1 MSVNP
6 QIQLTCSGQS
16 ISNTYTTITK
26 LNASTGAQNINYC
39 AAAGQPYFDGNC
51 NTDRPLIPQSTQL
64 WGLGIEIGTQFAGL
78 GCNDFIT
85 SQIQLS
91 QEFRNAFEQQTGCPV
106 YTNTINGNN
115 IYSVNCQFQNT
126 RPVFQTSSNC
136 QVNVVQIPP
145 VVFPEGFLPGYTYVT
160 DTCMQYQCTQT
171 EWDINYYSLCC
182 NAPSSVDINT
192 TTLDPLTGLP
202 FNYKSCAQEW
212 CLSDPRGQCLPIFEG
227 CQGTSPCGRHWLL
240 SNIAKP
246 TTDPELSSLS
256 IKAHDH
262 GNGLGCWQWYEVTSE
277 QASFRAK
284 IDEQPNQTLVATNRV
299 NLASNLTKNFCL
311 SAENKGQGEC
321 ACINGYNQMN
331 ANFGVPNINLQAGPT
346 TKPPYMVSLNDKGTA
361 RRVDAYCILAGVDT
375 TTEQYSFTLAS
386 WTNLLTRTINGI
398 TYTYSNVCSQSRIYN
413 PEAFPQATMNPI
425 GSFASFSNFG
435 DMNYFD
441 TTNLLQLGDT
451 PPFTPMPI
459 QCWLPACVATSDN
472 VVFRDLLQYTIT
484 CPNICYKFSGGDS
497 INITTTDDTF
507 VNINSNNI
515 GCGDEYTYT
524 GQPFTVPE
532 GCKINDIR
540 VPPDFSRTI
549 NIQVTYPNYE
559 NALGFM
565 KTTMTA
571 YSNAYPLLSVFN
583 TDAQAFS
590 FSSTP
595 AELYALKSK
604 PQYNT
609 IPQPQSLTLQVQI
622 NTQGERYQVYNT
634 AITLFNEQAHTLTI
648 PFRIAILGDIGDGT
662 IGSVSCNTCDA
673 AFSSCQ
679 PTPFQG
685 CNSACP
691 PILSFP
697 PPPTG
702 AIVIASTTDGGYTLL
717 PQNVNQ
723 VQRLLTQY
731 ERLFFGIN

>member
-1 MSVNP
+1 MSINP

-16 ISNTYTTITK
+16 ISNTFRSGAIRN
-26 LNASTGAQNINYC
+26 NANNGGWNTEYC
-39 AAAGQPYFDGNC
+39 AAPGQSYYTSTCPVGFYPPGNK
-51 NTDRPLIPQSTQL
+51 NEFAWAVNPPETIPQEFVGWGCSTYIQNKL
-64 WGLGIEIGTQFAGL
+64 Q
-78 GCNDFIT
+78 T
-85 SQIQLS
+85 SQAFRDSIQD
-91 QEFRNAFEQQTGCPV
+91 QFGCPV
-106 YTNTINGNN
+106 YTNTINGNLTYT
-115 IYSVNCQFQNT
+115 INCAFEET
-126 RPVFQTSSNC
+126 RPKFVTTSDCNVRVVKHKNLNGVTWQTV
-136 QVNVVQIPP
+136 VN
-145 VVFPEGFLPGYTYVT
+145 
-160 DTCMQYQCTQT
+160 TCIEYECTQT
-171 EWDINYYSLCC
+171 QWDFNYYSICC

-192 TTLDPLTGLP
+192 VTDPLTGLP

-212 CLSDPRGQCLPIFEG
+212 CLSDPRGQCLPIFED
-227 CQGTSPCGRHWLL
+227 CQGMSPCGRQWLL

-246 TTDPELSSLS
+246 TTDPELSSVS
-256 IKAHDH
+256 IKAHNH
-262 GNGLGCWQWYEVTSE
+262 GNGLGCWQWYEVTQE
-277 QASFRAK
+277 QAAFRAK
-284 IDEQPNQTLVATNRV
+284 IDAQPNQALVATNRV
-299 NLASNLTKNFCL
+299 NLASNLAINYCR
-311 SAENKGQGEC
+311 SAENRGQGEC
-321 ACINGYNQMN
+321 ACINGYDQMN
-331 ANFGVPNINLQAGPT
+331 ANFGVNNIDLQADAN

-361 RRVDAYCILAGVDT
+361 RRVDAYCVLNGVAKN
-375 TTEQYSFTLAS
+375 TEQYSFTLAS
-386 WTNLLTRTINGI
+386 WTNELTRTINGT
-398 TYTYSNVCSQSRIYN
+398 TYTYSNVCSQSQIYN
-413 PEAFPQATMNPI
+413 PDAFPQATMNPI

-435 DMNYFD
+435 DMNYFN
-441 TTNLLQLGDT
+441 TNLLQVGDT
-451 PPFTPMPI
+451 APFTPMPI

-497 INITTTDDTF
+497 INITTSEDTF

-524 GQPFTVPE
+524 GQPFAVPQ

-549 NIQVTYPNYE
+549 NIQVTFPNYE
-559 NALGFM
+559 NALGYM

-571 YSNAYPLLSVFN
+571 YSNAYPLLSVYN

-604 PQYNT
+604 PTYNT
-609 IPQPQSLTLQVQI
+609 IPLPQSLTLQVQI
-622 NTQGERYQVYNT
+622 NSQGERFQVYNT

-662 IGSVSCNTCDA
+662 TGSVSCNTCDA

-685 CNSACP
+685 CNATCP
-691 PILSFP
+691 PVLSYP
-697 PPPTG
+697 PPPAG
-702 AIVIASTTDGGYTLL
+702 SIVIASTTDGGYTLL

-731 ERLFFGIN
+731 ERLFFGTN

>member
-16 ISNTYTTITK
+16 ISNTFSTLTK
-26 LNASTGAQNINYC
+26 MNASTGAQNAIYC
-39 AAAGQPYFDGNC
+39 AAQGQPYFSGNC
-51 NTDRPLIPQSTQL
+51 PGGAKVPQPVAE
-64 WGLGIEIGTQFAGL
+64 WGIGLTISPQFASL
-78 GCNDFIT
+78 GCNDFINYEIQV
-85 SQIQLS
+85 SQA
-91 QEFRNAFEQQTGCPV
+91 FRDAFEDETGCPV
-106 YTNTINGNN
+106 YTNTINGNT
-115 IYSVNCQFQNT
+115 IYSVNCKFENT
-126 RPVFQTSSNC
+126 RPTFQTSTNC
-136 QVNVVQIPP
+136 QVTAVEIPV
-145 VVFPEGFLPGYTYVT
+145 VVFPDGFIPGYTYVT

-171 EWDINYYSLCC
+171 EWDINYYSVCC
-182 NAPSSVDINT
+182 NAPSSVDISGV
-192 TTLDPLTGLP
+192 DPLTGLS

-212 CLSDPRGQCLPIFEG
+212 CLSDPRGQCLPIYEG
-227 CQGTSPCGRHWLL
+227 CQGMSPCGRQWLL
-240 SNIAKP
+240 SNIPKP

-256 IKAHDH
+256 IKTYNH
-262 GNGLGCWQWYEVTSE
+262 GNGIGCWQWYQVTQE
-277 QASFRAK
+277 QAAFRAK
-284 IDEQPNQTLVATNRV
+284 IDAQPDQALVGTNRV
-299 NLASNLTKNFCL
+299 NLGSNLAINYCR
-311 SAENKGQGEC
+311 SAENRGQGEC
-321 ACINGYNQMN
+321 ACINGYDQMN
-331 ANFGVPNINLQAGPT
+331 ANFGVQNIDLQADAN

-361 RRVDAYCILAGVDT
+361 RRVDAYCILDGVAT
-375 TTEQYSFTLAS
+375 NTEQYSFTLAS
-386 WTNLLTRTINGI
+386 WTNALTRTINGN
-398 TYTYSNVCSQSRIYN
+398 TYTYSNVCSQSQIYN

-425 GSFASFSNFG
+425 GSFASLSNFG
-435 DMNYFD
+435 DMNYYS
-441 TTNLLQLGDT
+441 TNLLQVGDT

-459 QCWLPACVATSDN
+459 QCWLPACVAKSDN
-472 VVFRDLLQYTIT
+472 VVFRDILQYTIT

-497 INITTTDDTF
+497 INITTSEDTF
-507 VNINSNNI
+507 VNINTNNI

-524 GQPFTVPE
+524 GQPFAVPE
-532 GCKINDIR
+532 GCKINEIR
-540 VPPDFSRTI
+540 VPPNFSRTL

-559 NALGFM
+559 NALGYM

-604 PQYNT
+604 PSYNT

-622 NTQGERYQVYNT
+622 NSEGEEYQVYNT

-662 IGSVSCNTCDA
+662 TGSVSCITCDA

-685 CNSACP
+685 CNASCP
-691 PILSFP
+691 SVLSYP
-697 PPPTG
+697 PPPPG
-702 AIVIASTTDGGYTLL
+702 SIVIASTTDGGYTIL

-723 VQRLLTQY
+723 IQRLLTQY